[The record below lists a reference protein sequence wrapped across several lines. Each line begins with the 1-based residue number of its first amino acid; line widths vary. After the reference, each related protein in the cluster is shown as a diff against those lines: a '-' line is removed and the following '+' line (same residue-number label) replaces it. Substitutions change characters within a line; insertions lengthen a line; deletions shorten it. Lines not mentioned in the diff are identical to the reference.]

1 MDSSFYLFLSVIFL
15 IIGLLLAFAAW
26 TFFRRFQN
34 LNERLKRSAEM
45 TGAVN
50 GSICELVTVY
60 RRNRSFR
67 WKNEY
72 PILAY
77 VVGGKEYKLKLDFAE
92 KRMGHYST
100 GGSYQI
106 SYLPSDP
113 SFCIAEDFRKNMN
126 ASKKSNLI
134 ATVLLAFFACNL
146 LVSSLMQLLGQL

>member
-67 WKNEY
+67 
-72 PILAY
+72 
-77 VVGGKEYKLKLDFAE
+77 
-92 KRMGHYST
+92 
-100 GGSYQI
+100 
-106 SYLPSDP
+106 
-113 SFCIAEDFRKNMN
+113 
-126 ASKKSNLI
+126 
-134 ATVLLAFFACNL
+134 
-146 LVSSLMQLLGQL
+146 